1 MAKHFDQKERDAIRE
16 RLCTLGEEEF
26 AKRGLRAARVE
37 DICLQ
42 VGISKGSFYN
52 FFDAKEHLFIAV
64 MERRERIY
72 RQSTLELIRGH
83 DGDAHKLIDLIF
95 DHILEAVNTDPF
107 ITVMTQPGELEHLAR
122 KVGPEEMAKHQ
133 SGDMAFFRLLN
144 DELKIAGHCDNAK
157 PDDLGEMAT
166 LLFCTTMQRSL
177 LPPDSFNAALE
188 QVRDL
193 FHLKL
198 IGTLPNLGD
207 KTSD

>member
-16 RLCTLGEEEF
+16 RLCALGEEEF

-64 MERRERIY
+64 MERRERIFH
-72 RQSTLELIRGH
+72 QTTFALIRGH
-83 DGDAHKLIDLIF
+83 DGDAHELIDLIF
-95 DHILEAVNTDPF
+95 DHIFNAVNTDPF
-107 ITVMTQPGELEHLAR
+107 ITVLTQPGELEHLAR
-122 KVGPEEMAKHQ
+122 KIGPEEMAKHQ
-133 SGDMAFFRLLN
+133 SGDKALFRRLT
-144 DELKIAGHCDNAK
+144 DELKMAGHCANVE
-157 PDDLGEMAT
+157 PDDLGEMAI

-177 LPPDSFNAALE
+177 LPPDSFSAALE
-188 QVRDL
+188 QLRDL

-198 IGTLPNLGD
+198 IGTLRDLGD